1 MTTNPKN
8 HPILGDLRARSAA
21 SLLISSLASVFLAFP
36 VCAQTTYSGSY
47 SNVWNQDSGS
57 FTPGAPYNFAQF
69 SFGGS
74 TNNGRVDGRLFTTD
88 GSLTGTSQSLNV
100 GQTFLINMG
109 GQDGGGR
116 SGITTGGRIGFA
128 LYGGTDIF
136 NGGSSNALGRVQ
148 SDSLLRVEFAG
159 GNATTSIVGGS
170 TDGGPTF
177 ADFKDG
183 EFYRVTVLS
192 SRQFTISYGDTSA
205 TSEFTYNMS
214 DLAGTGGTIQRV
226 SVYNLGANMDS
237 VFGPI
242 IVSNA
247 PYLNFSNNTGE
258 SKNITGAVG
267 NNGATANTVVKNGVG
282 TVTFSA
288 VNTYTGSTTISNGVL
303 NLNTTGGAAAGST
316 ASVTVQSGATLLVS
330 QNNQVNDSAS
340 VALAGGTI
348 QRGSGVTETFG
359 NLTLSAA
366 STLNFGTGATS
377 SLNFGTYTGGG
388 FKLNVNNFL
397 VGNVLTFRTDLSGSI
412 SNTSLFGFD
421 NAFSSAWNSGTS
433 TFTIT
438 AIPEPTTIL
447 AAIGLAGLLL
457 WPARRRLLGSS
468 AKSA

>member
-1 MTTNPKN
+1 MTTNPKP
-8 HPILGDLRARSAA
+8 HPMSRDLRVRLATSLLVAVLVSAA
-21 SLLISSLASVFLAFP
+21 PTI
-36 VCAQTTYSGSY
+36 AQTTYSGSY
-47 SNVWNQDSGS
+47 SNVWNQNSGS

-74 TNNGRVDGRLFTTD
+74 TVNGNVDGRLFTTD
-88 GSLTGTSQSLNV
+88 GSLTGTAQSLNV

-109 GQDGGGR
+109 GQDSSGR
-116 SGITTGGRIGFA
+116 NGITSGGRIGFA
-128 LYGGTDIF
+128 LYSGTDIF

-148 SDSLLRVEFAG
+148 SDSLLRVEFVG
-159 GNATTSIVGGS
+159 GNANTSIVGAS

-237 VFGPI
+237 LFGPI

-247 PYLNFSNNTGE
+247 PFLNFSNNTGE
-258 SKNITGAVG
+258 SKNITGAVL
-267 NNGATANTVVKNGVG
+267 NNGATANSVVKNGVG

-288 VNTYTGSTTISNGVL
+288 LNTYTGSTTISNGVL

-330 QNNQVNDSAS
+330 QSNQVNDSAA
-340 VALAGGTI
+340 VTLAGGTI

-359 NLTLSAA
+359 DLTLSAE
-366 STLNFGTGATS
+366 STLNFGAGTTS

-388 FKLNVNNFL
+388 FKLNVINFL
-397 VGNVLTFRTDLSGSI
+397 IGNELTFKTDLSGSI
-412 SNTSLFGFD
+412 TNTSLFGFD
-421 NAFSSAWNSGTS
+421 NAFTSAWNSGTS

-438 AIPEPTTIL
+438 AIPEPTTVL
-447 AAIGLAGLLL
+447 AAIGLAGLML
-457 WPARRRLLGSS
+457 WPMRRALRRSS
-468 AKSA
+468 SESV

>member
-8 HPILGDLRARSAA
+8 DPMLGDLRARSAA
-21 SLLISSLASVFLAFP
+21 SLLISTLASVFLAFP

-116 SGITTGGRIGFA
+116 SGVTTGGRIGFA

-136 NGGSSNALGRVQ
+136 AGGTSNAWGRVNT
-148 SDSLLRVEFAG
+148 DSLLRVEFVG
-159 GNATTSIVGGS
+159 GSANTSIVGAS
-170 TDGGPTF
+170 TDGGPNFTE
-177 ADFKDG
+177 FKNG

-192 SRQFTISYGDTSA
+192 DRQFTISYGADTNTSA
-205 TSEFTYNMS
+205 FTYNMS
-214 DLAGTGGTIQRV
+214 DLAGSGGTIQRV

-258 SKNITGAVG
+258 SKTINGIVG
-267 NNGATANTVVKNGVG
+267 NNGAISNSVVKNGVG
-282 TVTFSA
+282 TVTFTGN
-288 VNTYTGSTTISNGVL
+288 NTYSGSTTISNGVL
-303 NLNTTGGAAAGST
+303 RLDRTGGGAAGST
-316 ASVTVQSGATLLVS
+316 TNVTVNSGATLIIA
-330 QNNQVNDSAS
+330 QNNQVNDSAT
-340 VALAGGTI
+340 VTLAGGTI
-348 QRGSGVTETFG
+348 ERGSGVTETFG